1 MVDYKKL
8 AVEIHEAA
16 VQKGFWDVNDAV
28 EKHAAKMISEL
39 GEVIQADRAGIMY
52 EIERD
57 GAKPEGVVAEL
68 ADFAM
73 MTLDLCEVCE
83 FYVPEVDVSA
93 WREHDDEVQEHYENL
108 TVYNLVGCL
117 NATFNAFGGDNANL
131 HALDIIWLIH
141 HWLLARGYDLPDIIR
156 QKMEYNKSRPALH
169 GRAY

>member
-28 EKHAAKMISEL
+28 EKHGAKMISEL
-39 GEVIQADRAGIMY
+39 GEVIQADRAGVMY
-52 EIERD
+52 EIERE

-83 FYVPEVDVSA
+83 FDLPDVDVNA
-93 WREHDDEVQEHYENL
+93 WFEDDDEMQEHCENF

-117 NATFNAFGGDNANL
+117 NATFNACGGDNANL
-131 HALDIIWLIH
+131 HVLYIIWGIH
-141 HWLLARGYDLPDIIR
+141 HWLLVRGYDLPEIIR
-156 QKMEYNKSRPALH
+156 QKMEYNKSRPALN